1 MPERAAL
8 MAALIVERPLCLECL
23 EAKTGMDRSET
34 DAYLARIANVLQL
47 RRSAGD
53 RCRACG
59 EIGRVYW
66 LMQPPAH

>member
-8 MAALIVERPLCLECL
+8 IAALILERPLCLECL

-34 DAYLARIANVLQL
+34 DAYLVRIGNVVRL

-59 EIGRVYW
+59 EVGRVYW
-66 LMQPPAH
+66 LVQPPAQ